1 MRITMTLNSLPNPVE
16 LAQLADLNGRLSNSR
31 SPVITAAELGLA
43 GPRRTSDAAP
53 DLTGSERLVRVSW
66 DGTPEEPVLHGHF
79 RNQAQDESSP
89 ADLKTVSLK
98 EISRR
103 LHLNHRWSV

>member
-1 MRITMTLNSLPNPVE
+1 MTLHTLPNPVE

-43 GPRRTSDAAP
+43 GPHKTSDSAP
-53 DLTGSERLVRVSW
+53 ELTGPEQLVRVSW
-66 DGTPEEPVLHGHF
+66 DGTDEEPVLHGYF
-79 RNQAQDESSP
+79 RLQAEDDSAP
-89 ADLKTVSLK
+89 AGLEPVALK

-103 LHLNHRWSV
+103 LHLNHRWSL